1 MDHRQ
6 NKGKFVL
13 EKKYRYVNEKGHQ
26 LTGGGVF
33 IYDDEGIWAVGEQMK
48 RSIIFTDIGG
58 KYVYQDGDIYQTI
71 AREFNEETYHCDE
84 VSRRKIID
92 LIETGKGQV
101 LSLSNNQNRPV
112 YISVAIHI
120 TDLDIQI
127 DPKLFL
133 SCRELVLKSNPDVP
147 IGLYKSV
154 ELRHFK
160 FSEIEQLI
168 RQNTFSSRFVTLFKL
183 FKNSKVG

>member
-6 NKGKFVL
+6 NKGKFVP
-13 EKKYRYVNEKGHQ
+13 EKKYRYVNEEGHQ

-33 IYDDEGIWAVGEQMK
+33 IYDNEGIWAVGEQMK
-48 RSIIFTDIGG
+48 RSIVFTDIGG

-120 TDLDIQI
+120 SDLDIQI

-133 SCRELVLKSNPDVP
+133 SCRESILKSNPDVP
-147 IGLYKSV
+147 VGLYKSV

-183 FKNSKVG
+183 FKSSKVG